1 MLIDFLELLIT
12 LSMTIIKITQ
22 TTPNLTLKS
31 FNSGVQGFTSI
42 ANNLSYAIKLYWIDR
57 NGEEIAYDT
66 VPSGGSF
73 VRQSAS
79 IGHAWRI
86 RDLDGNFVAE
96 FYGDTDQITLSKTGI
111 EFTFDD
117 TNLSVPKTLLSAN
130 EYIHQTFGYGIIN
143 VAKALDVPYSEAPFT
158 GSRISSYDNSAS
170 LKYINDYNLWKQ
182 GYDGKGI
189 TVAVIG
195 TGIDSSNIEFSGRI
209 IEGYD
214 FGNNDSNPIAGTHPH
229 ETGIAGIIAG
239 SATLKVEGSLY
250 DTIGVAPAA
259 SILNIKNQKDDG
271 FGATDSTIAQSIRYA
286 VDHGAKVISISQ
298 GNAGAYKSDELYSA
312 AKYAQ
317 DHHVLIAVAAGN
329 DFKDSLGIPAF
340 AWIGLNNFIV
350 VGNWNMD
357 GYNLFSSSNKLGSV
371 DVPYVVAPSSGWQ
384 VQLNNSYAYYEDGG
398 TSSATPY
405 VSGLAVLLFQQH
417 PDWTPAQVISRIT
430 STATSPY
437 SLSVSS
443 PLHSAINTLP
453 TGEVTLLG
461 VAQQNQTLVAN
472 NNLADANGLGSI
484 TYQWVSNGQPIVNA
498 NKSFYTLTQS
508 DVGKTISVTASY
520 IDGLNKEETVSSTG
534 LVVSNSNDLPT
545 GNVSI
550 SGVLEQNKTLTA
562 FNDIADVDGMGVIS
576 YQWLRNGALISN
588 ATQENYTLTQADVGN
603 TISIE
608 ASYTDGYGAQES
620 IVSLATAKVKNSN
633 DLPSGS
639 LIISGQTA
647 PTDILTISNTL
658 QDADGLGT
666 INYAWLRDGVKI
678 SGANQD
684 SYTLSIDDTGRK
696 ITAQAS
702 YTDLGGA
709 KELIGSNVILVKTIL
724 SFKPSTND
732 DFLLGT
738 SSADKLSGLAGND
751 TLIGSL
757 GKDTLTGGLGADV
770 FKFNSTNESTPLNK
784 QNDTITDFKHVQ
796 NDKIDLT
803 GIDADVLVEG
813 HQAFSFI
820 GNSVFSANATAQLRF
835 DPKTSMLYA
844 STNADNTAEFSILLS
859 GVKSLV
865 EGDFLL

>member
-1 MLIDFLELLIT
+1 
-12 LSMTIIKITQ
+12 MTTTISIKPISPTAGI
-22 TTPNLTLKS
+22 K
-31 FNSGVQGFTSI
+31 SI
-42 ANNLSYAIKLYWIDR
+42 ATGGFSSTKVINNITSSIQLFFVDYNGVEHID
-57 NGEEIAYDT
+57 G
-66 VPSGGSF
+66 PSIPPGGSF
-73 VRQSAS
+73 TQNSNSTGDVF
-79 IGHAWRI
+79 RI
-86 RDLDGNFVAE
+86 KDATGNFIAD
-96 FYGDTDQITLSKTGI
+96 FYKDA
-111 EFTFDD
+111 
-117 TNLSVPKTLLSAN
+117 LSVTVTPSDVKLEYDILTIPETVLSAN

-143 VAKALDVPYSEAPFT
+143 VAKALDVPYSETPFT
-158 GSRISSYDNSAS
+158 GSRILSYDNSAS

-182 GYDGKGI
+182 GYDGKGV

-357 GYNLFSSSNKLGSV
+357 GYNLFNSSNKLGSV

-443 PLHSAINTLP
+443 PQPPAINTLP

-484 TYQWVSNGQPIVNA
+484 TYQWVNNGQPIVNA

-702 YTDLGGA
+702 YTDLGGV
-709 KELIGSNVILVKTIL
+709 KELIESNVILVKTIL

>member
-1 MLIDFLELLIT
+1 
-12 LSMTIIKITQ
+12 MTTTISIKPISPTAGI
-22 TTPNLTLKS
+22 K
-31 FNSGVQGFTSI
+31 SI
-42 ANNLSYAIKLYWIDR
+42 ATGGFSSTKVINNITSSIQLFFVDYNGVEHID
-57 NGEEIAYDT
+57 G
-66 VPSGGSF
+66 PSIPPGGSF
-73 VRQSAS
+73 TQNSNSTGDVF
-79 IGHAWRI
+79 RI
-86 RDLDGNFVAE
+86 KDATGNFIAD
-96 FYGDTDQITLSKTGI
+96 FYKDA
-111 EFTFDD
+111 
-117 TNLSVPKTLLSAN
+117 LSVTVTPSDVKLEYDILTIPETVLSAN

-143 VAKALDVPYSEAPFT
+143 VAKALDVPYSETPFT
-158 GSRISSYDNSAS
+158 GSRILSYDNSAS

-182 GYDGKGI
+182 GYDGKGV

-484 TYQWVSNGQPIVNA
+484 TYQWVNNGQPIVNA

-702 YTDLGGA
+702 YTDLGGV
-709 KELIGSNVILVKTIL
+709 KELIESNVILVKTIL

>member
-1 MLIDFLELLIT
+1 MTTTISTKPISPT
-12 LSMTIIKITQ
+12 LGIK
-22 TTPNLTLKS
+22 
-31 FNSGVQGFTSI
+31 SI
-42 ANNLSYAIKLYWIDR
+42 ATGGFSSTKVINNISSPIQLFFVDYNGVEHID
-57 NGEEIAYDT
+57 G
-66 VPSGGSF
+66 PSIPPNGSF
-73 VRQSAS
+73 TQNSNSV
-79 IGHAWRI
+79 GDVFRI
-86 RDLDGNFVAE
+86 KDAMGNFIAD
-96 FYGDTDQITLSKTGI
+96 FYKDA
-111 EFTFDD
+111 
-117 TNLSVPKTLLSAN
+117 LSVTVTPSDVKLEYDILAVPEAFISAN
-130 EYIHQTFGYGIIN
+130 EFVHQTFGYGIIN

-182 GYDGKGI
+182 GYDGKGV

-195 TGIDSSNIEFSGRI
+195 TGIDSNNIEFSGRI
-209 IEGYD
+209 IGGYD

-259 SILNIKNQKDDG
+259 SIINIKDMLDDG
-271 FGATDSTIAQSIRYA
+271 FAGRGWETALSQSIRYA

-317 DHHVLIAVAAGN
+317 DHNVLIAVAAGN

-443 PLHSAINTLP
+443 PQLPTINTLP

-461 VAQQNQTLVAN
+461 VAQQNQTLVASN
-472 NNLADANGLGSI
+472 NIADGNGLGSI
-484 TYQWVSNGQPIVNA
+484 TYQWFSNGQIISNA
-498 NKSFYTLTQS
+498 NKSFYALTQT

-520 IDGLNKEETVSSTG
+520 VDGLNKEETVSSTG
-534 LVVSNSNDLPT
+534 VMVSNSNDLPT

-550 SGVLEQNKTLTA
+550 SGSTEQNKTLTA
-562 FNDIADVDGMGVIS
+562 SNDIADLDGMGVIS
-576 YQWLRNGALISN
+576 YQWLRNGAIIPN
-588 ATQENYTLTQADVGN
+588 QTQINYTLTQTDVGN
-603 TISIE
+603 TISVK
-608 ASYTDGYGAQES
+608 ASYIDALGAQES
-620 IVSLATAKVKNSN
+620 LTSLPTTKVSNVN
-633 DLPSGS
+633 DSPSG
-639 LIISGQTA
+639 LLNISGQTA
-647 PTDILTISNTL
+647 PTDILTIFNTL

-666 INYAWLRDGVKI
+666 INYTWLRDGVKI

-684 SYTLSIDDTGRK
+684 SYTLSIEDAGKK
-696 ITAQAS
+696 ISAQAS
-702 YTDLGGA
+702 YTDLGGT
-709 KELIGSNVILVKTIL
+709 KEVIDSNVISIDTLL
-724 SFKPSTND
+724 SFTPSTNN
-732 DFLLGT
+732 DFLIGT
-738 SSADKLSGLAGND
+738 DNADKLSGLAGND
-751 TLIGSL
+751 TLIGGL
-757 GKDTLTGGLGADV
+757 GKDTLTGGVGADV
-770 FKFNSTNESTPLNK
+770 FKFNKISESSALAK
-784 QNDTITDFKHVQ
+784 QNDTITDFKHGQ

-803 GIDADVLVEG
+803 QIDANALLVG
-813 HQAFSFI
+813 KQAFSFI
-820 GNSVFSANATAQLRF
+820 GNAAFSANATAQLRF
-835 DPKTSMLYA
+835 DAKTSMLYA
-844 STNADNTAEFSILLS
+844 STNADSTAEFSILLS

-865 EGDFLL
+865 IEDFLL

>member
-1 MLIDFLELLIT
+1 
-12 LSMTIIKITQ
+12 MTTTISIKPISPTAGI
-22 TTPNLTLKS
+22 K
-31 FNSGVQGFTSI
+31 SI
-42 ANNLSYAIKLYWIDR
+42 ATGGFSSTKVINNITSSIQLFFVDYNGVEHID
-57 NGEEIAYDT
+57 G
-66 VPSGGSF
+66 PSIPPGGSF
-73 VRQSAS
+73 TQNSNSTGDVF
-79 IGHAWRI
+79 RI
-86 RDLDGNFVAE
+86 KDATGNFIAD
-96 FYGDTDQITLSKTGI
+96 FYKDA
-111 EFTFDD
+111 
-117 TNLSVPKTLLSAN
+117 LSVTVTPSDVKLEYDILTIPETVLSAN

-143 VAKALDVPYSEAPFT
+143 VAKALDVPYSETPFT
-158 GSRISSYDNSAS
+158 GSRILSYDNSAS

-182 GYDGKGI
+182 GYDGKGV

-357 GYNLFSSSNKLGSV
+357 GYNLFNSSNKLGSV

-443 PLHSAINTLP
+443 PLPSAINTLP